1 MDGLETKRLLK
12 QWIVKRSKKAVTV
25 DDLRDDVPL
34 VEQGILSSLDITAF
48 VLYIESLR
56 GAEVDPDDLDPE
68 AFENVNTIWEKFLAS
83 SST

>member
-1 MDGLETKRLLK
+1 MDGVEARRLLR
-12 QWIVKRSKKAVTV
+12 QWIVKRSKKAVTL
-25 DDLRDDVPL
+25 DDVRDDVPL

-68 AFENVNTIWEKFLAS
+68 SFETVNTIWQKFLAAPAN
-83 SST
+83 